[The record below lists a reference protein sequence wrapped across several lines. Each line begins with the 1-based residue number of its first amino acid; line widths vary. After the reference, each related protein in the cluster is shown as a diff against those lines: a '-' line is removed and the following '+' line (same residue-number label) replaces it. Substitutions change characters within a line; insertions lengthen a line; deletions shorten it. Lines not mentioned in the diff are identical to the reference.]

1 MQVHDAGSFGRV
13 IGLAGGVLVP
23 SGCCR
28 RPERGR
34 RRGAALISIVLSPIP
49 RPATALM
56 LPSSLAHDLSLAASP
71 VPAHVL
77 LNGGPRTGKP
87 RGEVSGVRTMTLDG
101 FDEIADKWTPILN
114 AAGFRIELVSVF
126 CHSSPQVT
134 FKASAHPNYT
144 ATSTSCQCELADLL
158 IVIDHIDF
166 KGVVDR
172 RAVLVQAKMLKGGA
186 LKPSGKEWVQHK
198 LLAWLPVFTFKSSLY
213 NPAARNL
220 RKAPG
225 PKAPTAE
232 YAGIDLSSLAPE
244 WRHEL
249 TRKSAPWF
257 HSAIPLA
264 DYLANMAV
272 GAPSCGRPAIP
283 GGSDDWSFTVDELLA
298 VTAAQGMTKASKVVR
313 GNPNIV
319 GFVAATSP
327 PSPSFASATPT
338 AVQLAQLLGA
348 RESGGGEGGAHGV
361 DEEDAYWPDGPIST
375 VHMTIGR
382 LDEPSTG

>member
-1 MQVHDAGSFGRV
+1 
-13 IGLAGGVLVP
+13 
-23 SGCCR
+23 
-28 RPERGR
+28 
-34 RRGAALISIVLSPIP
+34 
-49 RPATALM
+49 M
-56 LPSSLAHDLSLAASP
+56 LPSSLAYDLSLAAGP
-71 VPAHVL
+71 VADHVL

-101 FDEIADKWTPILN
+101 FDQIADKWTPILK
-114 AAGFRIELVSVF
+114 AAGFCIKLVSVF
-126 CHSSPQVT
+126 CHSSPQVK
-134 FKASAHPNYT
+134 FKASAHPKY
-144 ATSTSCQCELADLL
+144 AVTSTFRQCELADLL
-158 IVIDHIDF
+158 IVIDHLDP

-198 LLAWLPVFTFKSSLY
+198 LLAWLPVFTFNSSLY

-225 PKAPTAE
+225 LKAQTAE
-232 YAGIDLSSLAPE
+232 YAGINLSSSAPE

-272 GAPSCGRPAIP
+272 GDPSCGRSAIP

-298 VTAAQGMTKASKVVR
+298 VTSAQGMTKASTVFR

-319 GFVAATSP
+319 GFMAATHL

-338 AVQLAQLLGA
+338 ALQLAQFSGA
-348 RESGGGEGGAHGV
+348 RESVGGEGGGGGEGGADGV

-375 VHMTIGR
+375 VHMTVGP
-382 LDEPSTG
+382 LDESSNG